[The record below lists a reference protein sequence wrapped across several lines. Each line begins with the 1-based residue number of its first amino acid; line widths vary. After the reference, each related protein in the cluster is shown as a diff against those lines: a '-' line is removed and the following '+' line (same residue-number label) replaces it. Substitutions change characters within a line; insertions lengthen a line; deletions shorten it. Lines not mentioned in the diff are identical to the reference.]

1 MKKVSLCKGPKNQH
15 LIKDRVT
22 VGKKHFIHSS
32 TFTEYSNDIHNVY
45 ENIDVYKQRKGKKIQ
60 LLMMIAEKRL
70 PQKVVSLR
78 QKY

>member
-60 LLMMIAEKRL
+60 LLMMIAEKR